1 MLGDILVTDVTPV
14 TGVTDVTGVTGVTDV
29 TGVTGVTDVTGVT
42 AVTDV
47 TGETD
52 FFLTQQGRFIE
63 EILKYFGNMPY

>member
-1 MLGDILVTDVTPV
+1 MLGDILVTDVTR
-14 TGVTDVTGVTGVTDV
+14 VTGVTGVTDV

-63 EILKYFGNMPY
+63 ENTKIFRRHAVLHLTE